1 MAMKFVLTNKGLE
14 LKAKIEAGAVLNFT
28 KAETGDIYSP
38 IPLELQSVPNARQIL
53 DIDSIIVNDDTAT
66 IKIILSNLENTEEYN
81 IKQLGLYAS
90 DPDTG
95 DEILYIIGQDSIG
108 ERVPAITDM
117 QVEYEFDVNIKAGNA
132 ASIRFEVNGEAFLRK
147 KQFQAF
153 LEDEFYPHINDK
165 EIHHKHEN
173 KKLLDTITNI
183 FSEASTLTALKSGD
197 TLPVLLSKTAKA
209 ISTLISHIVL
219 TGTASILGH
228 VKLSD
233 TYATKL
239 ANGAAANG
247 LGASQNAL
255 YNAYSTLNTNLSG
268 KAPAVHYHDDRYYT
282 EGEINVFLSKK
293 SDTWHNH
300 DSIGSGNDWV
310 AAVERAFRPTIAT
323 GSGVLDLGTPDY
335 KWRHAYFQGS
345 INSGQNC
352 NIAGRFISAGTY
364 NNTTS
369 GSSNLNIASN
379 GYIARSTSS
388 SKRYKTNI
396 KNVENEDI
404 NPFKL
409 LEVPIRQFK
418 YKKGYITNDPDNE
431 IDYIGFIVEELEK
444 YYPQAVEYQ
453 AGKPEMWNYK
463 VLIPAMLWLI
473 QDLYNK

>member
-66 IKIILSNLENTEEYN
+66 VKIILSNLENTEEYY

-95 DEILYIIGQDSIG
+95 DEILYIIGQDNIG
-108 ERVPAITDM
+108 ERVPAITDI
-117 QVEYEFDVNIKAGNA
+117 QVEYEFNVNIKAGNA

-219 TGTASILGH
+219 TGTASVLGH

-233 TYATKL
+233 TYATKI
-239 ANGAAANG
+239 ASGAAANG

-255 YNAYSTLNTNLSG
+255 YNAYNKLNTDLTIISSKIIKIKNATISTVITQAEEYIDVTVDLKLSSEDVLISYFVSTVG
-268 KAPAVHYHDDRYYT
+268 
-282 EGEINVFLSKK
+282 
-293 SDTWHNH
+293 
-300 DSIGSGNDWV
+300 GS
-310 AAVERAFRPTIAT
+310 IAT
-323 GSGVLDLGTPDY
+323 HKVGFCD
-335 KWRHAYFQGS
+335 F
-345 INSGQNC
+345 
-352 NIAGRFISAGTY
+352 
-364 NNTTS
+364 
-369 GSSNLNIASN
+369 IASN
-379 GYIARSTSS
+379 RIRIYSS
-388 SKRYKTNI
+388 ITQSVTVKYSVMYVTN
-396 KNVENEDI
+396 
-404 NPFKL
+404 
-409 LEVPIRQFK
+409 
-418 YKKGYITNDPDNE
+418 
-431 IDYIGFIVEELEK
+431 
-444 YYPQAVEYQ
+444 
-453 AGKPEMWNYK
+453 
-463 VLIPAMLWLI
+463 
-473 QDLYNK
+473 

>member
-66 IKIILSNLENTEEYN
+66 VKIILSNLENTEEYY

-95 DEILYIIGQDSIG
+95 DEILYIIGQDNIG
-108 ERVPAITDM
+108 ERVPAITDI
-117 QVEYEFDVNIKAGNA
+117 QVEYEFNVNIKAGNA

-219 TGTASILGH
+219 TGTASVLGH

-233 TYATKL
+233 TYATKI
-239 ANGAAANG
+239 ASGAAANG

-255 YNAYSTLNTNLSG
+255 YNAYNKLNTDLGNI
-268 KAPAVHYHDDRYYT
+268 YTDDNSCEIIFGIYAQNGTNYY
-282 EGEINVFLSKK
+282 
-293 SDTWHNH
+293 
-300 DSIGSGNDWV
+300 
-310 AAVERAFRPTIAT
+310 AT
-323 GSGVLDLGTPDY
+323 GIFCPLNAKIQFTE
-335 KWRHAYFQGS
+335 A
-345 INSGQNC
+345 
-352 NIAGRFISAGTY
+352 FIEGTY
-364 NNTTS
+364 ENLK
-369 GSSNLNIASN
+369 SSMK
-379 GYIARSTSS
+379 Y
-388 SKRYKTNI
+388 I
-396 KNVENEDI
+396 KNGCHARI
-404 NPFKL
+404 FS
-409 LEVPIRQFK
+409 
-418 YKKGYITNDPDNE
+418 TNSN
-431 IDYIGFIVEELEK
+431 V
-444 YYPQAVEYQ
+444 
-453 AGKPEMWNYK
+453 AGKMVMIRWKY
-463 VLIPAMLWLI
+463 IYI
-473 QDLYNK
+473 

>member
-66 IKIILSNLENTEEYN
+66 VKIILSNLENTEEYY

-95 DEILYIIGQDSIG
+95 DEILYIIGQDNIG
-108 ERVPAITDM
+108 ERVPAITDI
-117 QVEYEFDVNIKAGNA
+117 QVEYEFNVNIKAGNA

-219 TGTASILGH
+219 TGTASVLGH

-233 TYATKL
+233 TYATKI
-239 ANGAAANG
+239 ASGAAANG

-255 YNAYSTLNTNLSG
+255 YNAYNKLNTDLTNEIFNSVGLNGITLQFTEIGNVCIMQVHLAQAYNNANTDFTVNFSSTLVPKPLTEIRGTINGVKNSGRILFGPNKILTINTN
-268 KAPAVHYHDDRYYT
+268 AT
-282 EGEINVFLSKK
+282 ENS
-293 SDTWHNH
+293 N
-300 DSIGSGNDWV
+300 
-310 AAVERAFRPTIAT
+310 AF
-323 GSGVLDLGTPDY
+323 GTLIY
-335 KWRHAYFQGS
+335 KF
-345 INSGQNC
+345 
-352 NIAGRFISAGTY
+352 
-364 NNTTS
+364 
-369 GSSNLNIASN
+369 
-379 GYIARSTSS
+379 
-388 SKRYKTNI
+388 
-396 KNVENEDI
+396 KN
-404 NPFKL
+404 
-409 LEVPIRQFK
+409 
-418 YKKGYITNDPDNE
+418 
-431 IDYIGFIVEELEK
+431 
-444 YYPQAVEYQ
+444 
-453 AGKPEMWNYK
+453 
-463 VLIPAMLWLI
+463 
-473 QDLYNK
+473 